1 MTDKFEDLV
10 GDKEKKKEESHK
22 EEARNEA
29 YPPYHS
35 EPQYGYGAPPP
46 IQQPYSGAPPP
57 LPPGWVAQWDQNSQR
72 YYYLEQATGRTQWE
86 LPQGGPP
93 PLGGYGSYGGPAS
106 GPGGYGGPA
115 PGYMAHSQYNEY
127 TDDRGEVHKEYHSEE
142 KKKSGHGG
150 MLAAGAGGLAVGAIG
165 GALVADALD
174 DSDEEHHHEVYAA
187 PPPQPGYEGYSE
199 PPLEAPPPGE
209 AGSISSS
216 DKEDLEEAREEY
228 REASSESDRE
238 EAREDYEE
246 AYDEAYGD

>member
-1 MTDKFEDLV
+1 
-10 GDKEKKKEESHK
+10 KKKATKASPPPFENIALAEPDIA
-22 EEARNEA
+22 EVARNEA
-29 YPPYHS
+29 YPPSHS
-35 EPQYGYGAPPP
+35 EPQYGYDAPPP

-72 YYYLEQATGRTQWE
+72 YYYVEQATGRTQWE

-93 PLGGYGSYGGPAS
+93 P
-106 GPGGYGGPA
+106 PGGYGGPA
-115 PGYMAHSQYNEY
+115 PGYMAQSQYNEY
-127 TDDRGEVHKEYHSEE
+127 TDDHGEVHKEYHQEE

-174 DSDEEHHHEVYAA
+174 DSDDEHHHEVYPA

-246 AYDEAYGD
+246 AYDEAYDD